1 MKYPFLWSTVGV
13 LLILVLIFTFSATVR
28 TWILARDFYRN
39 FFATVFATFFGA
51 LLGILAALEVDHIV
65 TERHRIR
72 EMKQQKE
79 LEIKRER
86 NLLVAIDRA
95 LQRNEELLE
104 KLTRDLKV
112 DLVVN
117 YNVDPLFLEATAE
130 QRYRILNDISLNQ
143 DIEEVRSELAIL
155 YGMIQ
160 AQFDTAYGI
169 ESRTT
174 NFAQLRAQL
183 IDSTQKRVLK
193 TRGMIQE
200 TRSELGKQISEL
212 PNN

>member
-1 MKYPFLWSTVGV
+1 MKYLFFWSSGGV
-13 LLILVLIFTFSATVR
+13 LLVFVLIFAFSATVR
-28 TWILARDFYRN
+28 TWVLAIDFRRN
-39 FFATVFATFFGA
+39 FFATVFATFFGV
-51 LLGILAALEVDHIV
+51 LLGILSALEVDRIV

-72 EMKQQKE
+72 ETKQQKK
-79 LEIKRER
+79 LEIERER

-104 KLTRDLKV
+104 KLTRDLRV
-112 DLVVN
+112 DRVVN

-130 QRYRILNDISLNQ
+130 QRYRILHEISLNQ

-160 AQFDTAYGI
+160 TQFDTVYGI

-174 NFAQLRAQL
+174 NFARLRAQL
-183 IDSTQKRVLK
+183 IDSTQKRVSK
-193 TRGMIQE
+193 TRGMIHE
-200 TRSELGKQISEL
+200 TRSEIGKQISEL
-212 PNN
+212 PNQ